1 MRLRTKIFRQMVL
14 FAVIPALII
23 VSVAYYFLF
32 QALSQSRVW
41 LEVSA
46 PDRTINSLRLIETRL
61 QQAAWNR
68 LLSFESRGL
77 PAADSTLDWLVVTD
91 RGNTAVVELAAD
103 LPYAVD
109 SVLRAGFPRA
119 ELIRRVVGDYLI
131 LGAAVGDSA
140 RIVAGGYLFGGE
152 YLRGFQAA
160 GAGLSE
166 SRRFH
171 NLLPGFTLFLFLAGA
186 AVLALIIIAAGF
198 LSRRLS
204 ASVTTPLERLTAVT
218 ESVARGQN
226 PEPISVGGTE
236 EITRLAETFNLM
248 IRDLDES
255 RRRLIAAERVA
266 AWQEFASRMA
276 HELKNP
282 LTPISLSLYRIKK
295 SLTESG
301 LFEQYADSL
310 DAISAQ
316 VARLERLATEYS
328 SLARLPAPTFRR
340 FDFVRLARDL
350 VSLYAPRLEEFAF
363 ETDLPAELITVD
375 GDPDHLHQVMV
386 NLLKNATE
394 FTIPGRKII
403 LSVTSDAR
411 MLFFRIVNEGANV
424 DDDAIKSAKLP
435 YFSTREGGVGLG
447 LAISEKIII
456 DHGGSLT
463 LEREAAMTVARFEIP
478 LVQKNS
484 GGD

>member
-1 MRLRTKIFRQMVL
+1 MLLRTKIFRQMVL

-32 QALSQSRVW
+32 QSLGRSRVL
-41 LEVSA
+41 LEMAA

-61 QQAAWNR
+61 QQAAVNR
-68 LLSFESRGL
+68 LLSYENTGL

-91 RGNTAVVELAAD
+91 GRNAAVIERPAD
-103 LPYAVD
+103 LSRAVD
-109 SVLRAGFPRA
+109 SALKAGFPRA
-119 ELIRRVVGDYLI
+119 EPIRRVVGDYLI
-131 LGAAVGDSA
+131 LGGAVGDSA
-140 RIVAGGYLFGGE
+140 RVVAGGYLFGEE

-171 NLLPGFTLFLFLAGA
+171 NLLPGFTLFLCLAGA
-186 AVLALIIIAAGF
+186 AVLALIIIAAAF

-236 EITRLAETFNLM
+236 EVTRLAETFNRM
-248 IRDLDES
+248 IHDLDES

-266 AWQEFASRMA
+266 AWQEFARRMA

-295 SLTESG
+295 SLAETG
-301 LFEQYADSL
+301 RIEQYAESL

-316 VARLERLATEYS
+316 VARLERMATEYS
-328 SLARLPAPTFRR
+328 SLARLPAPTFKR
-340 FDFVRLARDL
+340 FDFVRLASDL
-350 VSLYAPRLEEFAF
+350 VNLFAPRLEEFAF
-363 ETDLPAELITVD
+363 KADLPARPIAVD

-394 FTIPGRKII
+394 FTPPARKII
-403 LSVTSDAR
+403 LSVASDAR
-411 MLFFRIVNEGANV
+411 TLFFRIANEGAHV

-435 YFSTREGGVGLG
+435 YFTTREGGIGLG
-447 LAISEKIII
+447 LAVSEKIII

-463 LEREAAMTVARFEIP
+463 LERDAAMTVARFEIP
-478 LVQKNS
+478 LVQEIS
-484 GGD
+484 GSD